1 MTEQTVRAAAPPA
14 TGWGLHSAPPA
25 SVLWPA
31 ALQHIG
37 LGSVTLVFPLVV
49 ADTAGADA
57 ATLSSYLSLAM
68 LALGLATLLQ
78 AWGRPIWGGT
88 TIGSGFLLPAVFTAI
103 YLPPTLIAAQ
113 LGGLSA
119 VAGMTIVAGL
129 TQLVL
134 SFAVQRLRPW
144 LPTELVG
151 LVVLMIGVSLGLLA
165 LRMMLG
171 FGPGL
176 DRGTDDLLATA
187 VALAVIIGV
196 SVWGGPRLRPIAVLG
211 GLVLGFAV
219 HVMVTQLRGTPLL
232 PVPIIW
238 QFPSWP
244 LATPSLDWTLL
255 PGFAMGALACLV
267 RVCGDVVACQR
278 ATDPNWRRPD
288 YAQMKAGA
296 LADGL
301 GTCLAGL
308 LGVPGTNSYTA
319 SVGLSI
325 ATGVTARRVGLAV
338 GVLWIVLA
346 IVPGTAE
353 VVLAVPRGVLGA
365 ALFFAAAFIT
375 VTGMGIVTQRL
386 MDARRT
392 LVVGAALV
400 IGLSYDAAP
409 QIFAGLPQAARLLV
423 SSSLVLGMVAALL
436 LVAAFRMG
444 TAQQRRLLWRPQDG
458 AAALQ
463 DFARQSGA
471 AWGARAEVVARLEA
485 ALEEVAHAL
494 PGLLGPQ
501 GAVEVTARFDEFNL
515 DTTLRWAGEALL
527 PAGLPPTLEEAE
539 DAALAARL
547 AAVMLRRAADRVA
560 EGRLADG
567 RQELRLHYD
576 H

>member
-1 MTEQTVRAAAPPA
+1 MTEQTALPAALPPPLPA
-14 TGWGLHSAPPA
+14 GWGLHSAPPP

-78 AWGRPIWGGT
+78 AWGRHG
-88 TIGSGFLLPAVFTAI
+88 IGSGFLLPSVFTAI

-119 VAGMTIVAGL
+119 VAGMTMVAGL

-151 LVVLMIGVSLGLLA
+151 LVVLMIGVGLGLLA

-187 VALAVIIGV
+187 VALAVIIGA

-219 HVMVTQLRGTPLL
+219 HVVVTQVRGTPLL

-288 YAQMKAGA
+288 YGPMKAGA
-296 LADGL
+296 LADGI

-308 LGVPGTNSYTA
+308 LGVPGINSYTA

-338 GVLWIVLA
+338 GALWIGLA

-353 VVLAVPRGVLGA
+353 MVLAVPRGVLGA

-501 GAVEVTARFDEFNL
+501 GAVEVAARFDEFNL
-515 DTTLRWAGEALL
+515 DATLRWAGEALM